1 MASKV
6 SRNGL
11 PTGPGQLNKL
21 NESKQRSPQATTAYQ
36 RRQAKRAAARG
47 DYTPEELR
55 VANMIKLTQG
65 QRKAGKTPLVVAQ
78 EKGLVSVDPAR
89 FAPERKVVNGR
100 EFNKPRRS
108 NNRGPNRKQ
117 RREIQRLKQKEIDL
131 ENKLIE
137 MAEVYERREA
147 VPKGPVV
154 RSGEWVSSEYSDAVS
169 TLEQTEAPM
178 YCPKCDAKQ
187 FCLSYPTE
195 DLPGNL
201 YCYRCFTDSKWGQ
214 LSVQGRSQRLITRPS
229 EMPLDDGTI
238 VEMVDALEAD
248 RPDPLASTTFL
259 PPIELNTD
267 AGEKVLAEKDD
278 DLESN
283 VSTISKSARR
293 RARRKRAKIA
303 KGGIVDEPMISVL
316 GNDPRELDCIPEEIP
331 EDEPGPAP
339 KPDQPKKD
347 RPEQLKERDDSNRPF
362 RTGEEFRPAVPK
374 LSRRLRKAAAKGTHV
389 TDPDLTAYLY
399 SYAFCRKRGP
409 NFVPELV
416 RRANAWLKQN
426 RPGWSESDYHT
437 AMTDAVTTVM
447 QPNTAEENLMA
458 LLSEKK
464 VNRRL
469 HQMAQISSG
478 VVGKKFNWKWV
489 LNPIEQKFFSPIT
502 LPE

>member
-6 SRNGL
+6 SRDGL

-21 NESKQRSPQATTAYQ
+21 NESKQRSPQATTSYQ

-65 QRKAGKTPLVVAQ
+65 QRKAGKTPLEVAQ

-89 FAPERKVVNGR
+89 FAPERRVVNGK

-117 RREIQRLKQKEIDL
+117 RREIQRLKQREIDL
-131 ENKLIE
+131 ENRMMEL
-137 MAEVYERREA
+137 ADVYERRA
-147 VPKGPVV
+147 TVPKGPAV
-154 RSGEWVSSEYSDAVS
+154 RSGEWVSSVYSDAVS

-195 DLPGNL
+195 DLLGNL
-201 YCYRCFTDSKWGQ
+201 YCYRCFTDTKWGQ
-214 LSVQGRSQRLITRPS
+214 MSVQGKAHRLVSRPS
-229 EMPLDDGTI
+229 DMPLDDGTI
-238 VEMVDALEAD
+238 TEIVDALEAD
-248 RPDPLASTTFL
+248 RPDPLASVKLEVPSEETAVGEQ
-259 PPIELNTD
+259 PI
-267 AGEKVLAEKDD
+267 AERDD

-283 VSTISKSARR
+283 ASTMSKSARR
-293 RARRKRAKIA
+293 RARRKRAKIV
-303 KGGIVDEPMISVL
+303 KGGIADEPLITVAGS
-316 GNDPRELDCIPEEIP
+316 DPRELDCIPEETP
-331 EDEPGPAP
+331 EGEPGPAP
-339 KPDQPKKD
+339 KPDPPKGG

-389 TDPDLTAYLY
+389 TDPDLTSYLY

-426 RPGWSESDYHT
+426 RPGWSETDYHT

-478 VVGKKFNWKWV
+478 VVGKKFNWRWV
-489 LNPIEQKFFSPIT
+489 LNPIEQKFFAPVT